1 MAFDRDISDVKNWM
15 NMFRWVV
22 KLIRDDYGI
31 DEAKLTR
38 FASIE
43 DDIGL
48 STEQVEEVLD
58 IMESSFVIKFPPDTL
73 DQLVKFEEMCMLAT
87 WMHGLYK
94 RPEFLTM
101 EFSQIVADINPRAV
115 I

>member
-1 MAFDRDISDVKNWM
+1 
-15 NMFRWVV
+15 MFRWVV

-31 DEAKLTR
+31 DETKLTR
-38 FASIE
+38 YAEIE
-43 DDIGL
+43 TDIGL

-58 IMESSFVIKFPPDTL
+58 VIESSFHIKFPPETL

-94 RPEFLTM
+94 RPDFLTQA
-101 EFSQIVADINPRAV
+101 FAQAVAILNPRAV
-115 I
+115 L

>member
-1 MAFDRDISDVKNWM
+1 M

-38 FASIE
+38 FAEIE
-43 DDIGL
+43 TDIGL

-58 IMESSFVIKFPPDTL
+58 VIESSFIIKFPPETL

-94 RPEFLTM
+94 RPEFITP
-101 EFSQIVADINPRAV
+101 EFAKAVAAANPRAV
-115 I
+115 L